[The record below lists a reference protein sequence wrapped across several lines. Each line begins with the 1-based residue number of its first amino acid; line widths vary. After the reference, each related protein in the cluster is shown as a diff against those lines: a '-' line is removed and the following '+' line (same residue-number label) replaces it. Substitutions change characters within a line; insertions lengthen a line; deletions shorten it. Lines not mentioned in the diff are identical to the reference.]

1 MLESRSLNTFYQLM
15 SLQPSQLNL
24 FLENNQ
30 FTSRQFHYDLKKINY
45 SLIQK
50 GLPAIDVV
58 QDRIIIPKEIIDFWK
73 KHGTGMLESVSLAA
87 DADERVI
94 IILLYTFIRQEP
106 LSSFHYQDFLEISKN
121 TVSADMKRV
130 NRFCEDFRVRISYTR
145 ESGYHLKGA
154 EDDKRHLML
163 KAITL
168 LSIRPNA
175 REKFRAIFHQ
185 HQLQD
190 RFDDYQQVLRN
201 LERQF
206 SLTFIEERMFDFIYL
221 LQMIHIRQTQNKLV
235 RIFSDTISFLE
246 NQEMFQAAESL
257 QRQLDL
263 PAEKEELAYLTIQL
277 LGICQGQ
284 VSPSTSDTLLTITE
298 QILNGFER
306 YASINLSNKE
316 KAIQTLYHHLKPA
329 YYRMLFKIPITNSL
343 LPEIK
348 KEHDYLFTVVK
359 EVLKPI
365 EDVLNLKIPD
375 DEIGFLTL
383 HFGGL
388 LEQSSERSQIEKKAV
403 IVCPNGVSS
412 SLMLETQLKSLFP
425 QFQWASSLSTYNFKK
440 LGKEAYDLVFST
452 VFLETEKPLFIL
464 KPIMNEAEK
473 KELVQ
478 TVKQTI
484 DQQSIRFPT
493 TDELM
498 KVIRQYADIK
508 QPELMREALQN
519 AIYRSN
525 ETTIGRMQ
533 PVLNDLLT
541 IDTIQFE
548 EGYDNWKEAIAKVA
562 EPLLLNG
569 SITSEYIDSMI
580 QKIETLGPYVIVGEE
595 VAIPHSRPE
604 NGVNEVGMSLLKLSQ
619 PTYLLND
626 ENNRVKIFICLAAI
640 DNQTHLKA
648 LAQLTKL
655 LSDPDKL
662 GELKVAQTKQEII
675 DLVSEY
681 SIR

>member
-15 SLQPSQLNL
+15 SLQSAQLNL
-24 FLENNQ
+24 FLENNH
-30 FTSRQFHYDLKKINY
+30 FTNRQFHYDLKKINY

-50 GLPAIDVV
+50 GLPSIDIV
-58 QDRIIIPKEIIDFWK
+58 QDRIIIPKETIDFWK
-73 KHGTGMLESVSLAA
+73 KYGTGALDSISLSA
-87 DADERVI
+87 DPEERVI

-106 LSSFHYQDFLEISKN
+106 LSSFHYQDFLDISKN
-121 TVSADMKRV
+121 TVSSDMKRV
-130 NRFCEDFRVRISYTR
+130 NQFCQDFRVRISYTR
-145 ESGYHLKGA
+145 ENGYHLKGT
-154 EDDKRHLML
+154 EEDKRHLML
-163 KAITL
+163 KAISL

-185 HQLQD
+185 HQLED
-190 RFDDYQQVLRN
+190 RFHVYRQVLKN
-201 LERQF
+201 LEKQC

-221 LQMIHIRQTQNKLV
+221 LQMIHNRQSQNKLV
-235 RIFSDTISFLE
+235 RIFSDTINFLE
-246 NQEMFQAAESL
+246 NQAMFKAAEYVQQEL
-257 QRQLDL
+257 GF
-263 PAEKEELAYLTIQL
+263 PPEKEELAFLTIQL

-284 VSPSTSDTLLTITE
+284 ISPSSNDTLLNITE

-306 YASINLSNKE
+306 YASIKLSSKE

-359 EVLKPI
+359 EVMKPI
-365 EDVLNLKIPD
+365 EEVLNLKIPE

-388 LEQSSERSQIEKKAV
+388 LEQSSERTQVEKKAV

-425 QFQWASSLSTYNFKK
+425 QFHWASSLSTYDFNNMADD
-440 LGKEAYDLVFST
+440 AYDIVFST
-452 VFLETEKPLFIL
+452 VFMETEKPLFIL

-484 DQQSIRFPT
+484 NQQSVRFPT

-508 QPELMREALQN
+508 QPELLREALQN

-525 ETTIGRMQ
+525 ETIIGRKQ

-548 EGYDNWKEAIAKVA
+548 ERYDNWKEAIAKVA

-569 SITSEYIDSMI
+569 SITSHYIDSMI
-580 QKIETLGPYVIVGEE
+580 HNIETLGPYVIVGEE

-604 NGVNEVGMSLLKLSQ
+604 NGVNKVGMSLLKLTH
-619 PTYLLND
+619 PTHLLN
-626 ENNRVKIFICLAAI
+626 EEKNSVKIFICLAAI

-655 LSDPDKL
+655 LSDPEKL
-662 GELKVAQTKQEII
+662 GKLKAAKTKQDII

-681 SIR
+681 SVR

>member
-1 MLESRSLNTFYQLM
+1 MLESRSLNTFYKLM
-15 SLQPSQLNL
+15 ALQPAQLNL
-24 FLENNQ
+24 FLEKNQ
-30 FTSRQFHYDLKKINY
+30 FSSRQFHYDLKKINY
-45 SLIQK
+45 SLVQHR
-50 GLPAIDVV
+50 LPSIEIV
-58 QDRIIIPKEIIDFWK
+58 QDRIIIPKETIAYWK
-73 KHGTGMLESVSLAA
+73 KHGAGELGSISLGA
-87 DADERVI
+87 DPEERVI

-106 LSSFHYQDFLEISKN
+106 LSSFHYQYFLEISKN

-130 NRFCEDFRVRISYTR
+130 NQFCQDFRVRISYTR
-145 ESGYHLKGA
+145 ENGYQLKGA
-154 EDDKRHLML
+154 EEDKRHLML
-163 KAITL
+163 KAVSL
-168 LSIRPNA
+168 LSIKPNA
-175 REKFRAIFHQ
+175 REKFRTIFHQ
-185 HQLQD
+185 QKLED
-190 RFDDYQQVLRN
+190 RFDDYQQVLKN
-201 LERQF
+201 VEKQF
-206 SLTFIEERMFDFIYL
+206 SLTFIEERMFDYIYL
-221 LQMIHIRQTQNKLV
+221 LQMVHFRQTQNKNV
-235 RIFSDTISFLE
+235 RIFSDTIKFLE
-246 NQEMFQAAESL
+246 DQEMFKAAESL
-257 QRQLDL
+257 QQQLGF
-263 PAEKEELAYLTIQL
+263 PAEKEELAFLTIQL

-284 VSPSTSDTLLTITE
+284 LSPSSNDTLLNITE
-298 QILNGFER
+298 QIVTGFER
-306 YASINLSNKE
+306 YASINLSSKE
-316 KAIQTLYHHLKPA
+316 KAIETLYHHLKPA

-359 EVLKPI
+359 EVMKPI
-365 EDVLNLKIPD
+365 EDVLNLKIPE

-388 LEQSSERSQIEKKAV
+388 LEQSSERRQVEDRAV

-425 QFQWASSLSTYNFKK
+425 QFQWTSSLSTYDFRK
-440 LGKEAYDLVFST
+440 LGNDAYDLVFST
-452 VFLETEKPLFIL
+452 VFLETEKPLFIM

-473 KELVQ
+473 KELLQ

-484 DQQSIRFPT
+484 DQQSVTFPT

-508 QPELMREALQN
+508 QPELLREALQN

-525 ETTIGRMQ
+525 ETIIGRKQ

-548 EGYDNWKEAIAKVA
+548 ERYDNWKEAIAKVA

-569 SITSEYIDSMI
+569 SITSKYIDSMI
-580 QKIETLGPYVIVGEE
+580 ENIETLGPYVIVGEE

-604 NGVNEVGMSLLKLSQ
+604 NGVNKVGMSLLKLVQ
-619 PTYLLND
+619 PTHLLND
-626 ENNRVKIFICLAAI
+626 EKNSVKIFICLAAI

-655 LSDPDKL
+655 LSDPVKI
-662 GELKVAQTKQEII
+662 GELKAAKTKQEII

-681 SIR
+681 SVR

>member
-15 SLQPSQLNL
+15 SLQPAQLNL
-24 FLENNQ
+24 FLENIH

-45 SLIQK
+45 FLIQK
-50 GLPAIDVV
+50 ELPAIEVV
-58 QDRIIIPKEIIDFWK
+58 HGRIIVPKETIAFWK
-73 KHGTGMLESVSLAA
+73 KHGTSAMEIDLPATDPE
-87 DADERVI
+87 ERVI

-106 LSSFHYQDFLEISKN
+106 LSSFHYQNFLRISKN

-130 NRFCEDFRVRISYTR
+130 NQFCQDFRVKISYTR

-154 EDDKRHLML
+154 EEDKRHLVL
-163 KAITL
+163 KAISL
-168 LSIRPNA
+168 LSISPNA
-175 REKFRAIFHQ
+175 RGKFRSIFHG
-185 HQLQD
+185 HQLNDQ
-190 RFDDYQQVLRN
+190 FEDYQRVLRN
-201 LERQF
+201 LEKQF
-206 SLTFIEERMFDFIYL
+206 SLSFIEERLFDFIYL
-221 LQMIHIRQTQNKLV
+221 LQMIHIRQRQNKWV
-235 RIFSDTISFLE
+235 RIFTDTISFLE
-246 NQEMFQAAESL
+246 NQEIFMIAEHVQQEL
-257 QRQLDL
+257 GQL
-263 PAEKEELAYLTIQL
+263 PEKEELAFLAIQL

-284 VSPSTSDTLLTITE
+284 ISPSSNDALLNITE

-306 YASINLSNKE
+306 YAAIKLANKD

-329 YYRMLFKIPITNSL
+329 YYRMLFKIPITNPL
-343 LPEIK
+343 LSEIK

-359 EVLKPI
+359 EVMKPI
-365 EDVLNLKIPD
+365 EEVLNLKIPE

-388 LEQSSERSQIEKKAV
+388 LEQSSERRQVENRAV

-425 QFQWASSLSTYNFKK
+425 QFHWASSLSTYDFKK
-440 LGKEAYDLVFST
+440 MEAEAYDLVFST

-464 KPIMNEAEK
+464 KPVINEAEK

-484 DQQSIRFPT
+484 EQQSVRFPT

-508 QPELMREALQN
+508 HPELLRETLQN
-519 AIYRSN
+519 TIYRSN
-525 ETTIGRMQ
+525 ETTIGRKQ

-541 IDTIQFE
+541 IETIQFE
-548 EGYDNWKEAIAKVA
+548 ERYDNWKEAIAKVA

-569 SITSEYIDSMI
+569 SITSKYIDSMI
-580 QKIETLGPYVIVGEE
+580 HNIEDLGPYVIVGEE

-604 NGVNEVGMSLLKLSQ
+604 NGVNKVGMSLLKLSE
-619 PTYLLND
+619 PTHLLN
-626 ENNRVKIFICLAAI
+626 EEKNSVKLFICLAAI

-655 LSDPDKL
+655 LSDPAKL
-662 GELKVAQTKQEII
+662 NDLKAANTKQEII

-681 SIR
+681 SVR